1 MRPRNL
7 ALLLVV
13 LLAFGW
19 QAWQRHAPSGVPAG
33 TPAGTPAP
41 SFPAPAFPEAPPPP
55 DPTPGS
61 TPRESRP
68 PPASRALDAGVL
80 PREVPQV
87 LARIRDGGP
96 FPYER
101 DGVVFGNFEGHLPRR
116 ARGYYHEYTVP
127 TPGERGRGAR
137 RIIAGGDP
145 PREFWYTADHY
156 DSFVRLEDVLDRDP
170 DGAGRA
176 P

>member
-13 LLAFGW
+13 LLLFGW
-19 QAWQRHAPSGVPAG
+19 QAWQRHVPAG
-33 TPAGTPAP
+33 ASAGAPAGTSASPFPHSTPSPPATRA
-41 SFPAPAFPEAPPPP
+41 PAPATRDDA
-55 DPTPGS
+55 
-61 TPRESRP
+61 
-68 PPASRALDAGVL
+68 RADADADAGEAGAL

-87 LARIRDGGP
+87 LARIRAGGP

-127 TPGERGRGAR
+127 TPGEHGRGAR
-137 RIIAGGDP
+137 RIIAGGNP
-145 PREFWYTADHY
+145 PREFWYTGDHY
-156 DSFVRLEDVLDRDP
+156 DSFVRLKDLV